1 MNPVKCSSC
10 VGFASL
16 SLLLLHVRL
25 TGAQWDIHEDVALGD
40 AKVSYKSFKDTWM
53 VTFENKNRDPIKYTL
68 VVPQLCLPSMGG
80 CSVGQIS
87 FSHLTCQGLNT
98 ILTEAPWFNENVAHD
113 IGDVT
118 ECPLSF
124 SDMKGAQVLFGR
136 VMPESF
142 VHVEFPT
149 SISIYNNE
157 TFLSR
162 FHQSSANQTTWEL
175 VVRLLLVTEID
186 IGVTRLFTVHR
197 HVFRLVL
204 SKPTLSLATFAVQS
218 TCRAMGLVVPD
229 SANLIMKRSRD
240 GTPVCVWECRVD
252 AMRTPWNAAPSSE
265 TLDSALS
272 PVMSCRPLYKYFT
285 AVEFAFIIDT
295 NSVASVSGF
304 GQRFYDELDT
314 FSSALES
321 KLGADALVSM
331 TVPQSDMDTVKW
343 VYWVRDYI
351 AFSHR
356 NDAVLNTASQNISLV
371 IEALQDLGHYTERI
385 NTQFIYTLEPQVASG
400 RRYSVEDITITGI
413 WFTTD
418 VRTSATRLSSQL
430 IQTLSTLP
438 HTFSPD
444 LEVNMIA
451 QIDVRCV
458 HRLSLP
464 YSNFSVAEAFVQR
477 DAIIALEAL
486 CVSIIIVVACFRRK
500 TASYDTAIDMTTDTK
515 STFSWVW
522 V

>member
-1 MNPVKCSSC
+1 MKSSQCKSC
-10 VGFASL
+10 VAFVSVC
-16 SLLLLHVRL
+16 LLVLHVRL
-25 TGAQWDIHEDVALGD
+25 SEAQWDIHEDVALGE
-40 AKVSYKSFKDTWM
+40 AKVAYKAFRDTWM
-53 VTFENKNRDPIKYTL
+53 VTFDNKHRDPIKYTL
-68 VVPQLCLPSMGG
+68 VVPQLCLPSISG

-87 FSHLTCQGLNT
+87 FSLLTCQGLYA
-98 ILTEAPWFNENVAHD
+98 ILTEAPWFNENVASD
-113 IGDVT
+113 MKDDT
-118 ECPLSF
+118 TCPLSF
-124 SDMKGAQVLFGR
+124 SDMRGAQALFGH
-136 VMPESF
+136 VMPEAF
-142 VHVEFPT
+142 LHVEFPT

-157 TFLSR
+157 TLLSR
-162 FHQSSANQTTWEL
+162 FHQSVVNESKWEL

-197 HVFRLVL
+197 HVFRLML
-204 SKPTLSLATFAVQS
+204 AKPKLSLATFAVQS

-229 SANLIMKRSRD
+229 SARLIMKRSRD

-265 TLDSALS
+265 TLDDAMS
-272 PVMSCRPLYKYFT
+272 PTMSCRPLYKYFT

-295 NSVASVSGF
+295 SSIASVSGL

-314 FSSALES
+314 FSSTLES

-331 TVPQSDMDTVKW
+331 TIPQSDMDTIKW
-343 VYWVRDYI
+343 VYWVKDYI

-371 IEALQDLGHYTERI
+371 IEALQVLGHYTESI
-385 NTQFIYTLEPQVASG
+385 NPQFIYTLEPRVASG
-400 RRYSVEDITITGI
+400 RRYSVEDITISGI
-413 WFTTD
+413 WFTPD
-418 VRTSATRLSSQL
+418 VRTSVTRLSSQL

-444 LEVNMIA
+444 LEVNRIA
-451 QIDVRCV
+451 QVDIRCV

-464 YSNFSVAEAFVQR
+464 YSNSSVAEAFVQR

-500 TASYDTAIDMTTDTK
+500 VIAHDTPMDMTTDTK
-515 STFSWVW
+515 
-522 V
+522 